1 MSNQQ
6 PLIITID
13 NMDNQQQ
20 LIIGNQLV
28 HIHE

>member
-6 PLIITID
+6 LIITID
-13 NMDNQQQ
+13 NMGNQQQ

-28 HIHE
+28 CIYE